1 MATNS
6 REARRRKILERGS
19 DRLAFITGQI
29 NGVSPP
35 PPSDSTS
42 SLSQS
47 LLQSLPDT
55 IPPPNQ
61 ILNTQ
66 EIGTLSPSRP
76 YYHP

>member
-29 NGVSPP
+29 NGAHPP

-47 LLQSLPDT
+47 HLQSSPDT
-55 IPPPNQ
+55 IRPRDQ
-61 ILNTQ
+61 ILKAQ
-66 EIGTLSPSRP
+66 EIGTLFRFLFL
-76 YYHP
+76 